1 MSTQQADLK
10 SQAREFANDL
20 SELLNGTITQG
31 IRISVGMTPEGVALV
46 GCGVT
51 PKNLVPSPIKLRTRQ
66 PRTSLYLY
74 VAYTL
79 DLDDHDGQFLTVSK
93 STYGL
98 GTTET
103 ESDIRYDY
111 ERCPSNKYP
120 EAHLHIH
127 GRSEALTSLASA
139 GWGDRPSSRLHLPV
153 GGRRFRPCLEDIIEF
168 CIVEKIV
175 KPQHDD
181 WKELLC
187 DHRDE
192 FYRKQL
198 KSAVRRD
205 PQVAV
210 SALEQQGFHISQHH
224 DN

>member
-31 IRISVGMTPEGVALV
+31 IRVSAGMTPKGVALV

-51 PKNLVPSPIKLRTRQ
+51 RKNLVPSPIELRTRQ

-79 DLDDHDGQFLTVSK
+79 GLDDRDSRYLTVAT

-98 GTTET
+98 GTTKT

-111 ERCPSNKYP
+111 VRTPSNEYP

-127 GRSEALTSLASA
+127 GCSEALTGLVGA
-139 GWGDRPSSRLHLPV
+139 GWGNRPSSRLHLPV

-168 CIVEKIV
+168 CIVERIV
-175 KPQHDD
+175 EPQQDD
-181 WKELLC
+181 WKELLD

-192 FYRKQL
+192 FYRRQL
-198 KSAVRRD
+198 RSAVRRD
-205 PQVAV
+205 PQGAV
-210 SALEQQGFHISQHH
+210 SALGQMGYRVFEPH
-224 DN
+224 DG